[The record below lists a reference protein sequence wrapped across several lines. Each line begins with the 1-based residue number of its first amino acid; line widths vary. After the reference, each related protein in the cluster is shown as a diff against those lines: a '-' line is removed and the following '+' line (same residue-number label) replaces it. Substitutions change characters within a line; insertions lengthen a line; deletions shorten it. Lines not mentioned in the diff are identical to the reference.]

1 MGGWKKKRMT
11 KSIKEHDKHPEDRM
25 TKAEGEKERR
35 YSVIQKAMGGRGER
49 VRNRE
54 GKRECVS
61 LEGLQSRKRPLLHG
75 STLMGLARPC
85 FVHTVGQPLR
95 IKITK

>member
-1 MGGWKKKRMT
+1 MNNILEIEEQEKKGNERGDRVCET
-11 KSIKEHDKHPEDRM
+11 EEEDTQRR
-25 TKAEGEKERR
+25 EGEKQR
-35 YSVIQKAMGGRGER
+35 
-49 VRNRE
+49 
-54 GKRECVS
+54 GKRERVG

-75 STLMGLARPC
+75 STLMGLARPR

>member
-1 MGGWKKKRMT
+1 MKNILEIEEQEQKGNERSECEME
-11 KSIKEHDKHPEDRM
+11 SNREEDTSRR
-25 TKAEGEKERR
+25 EGEKQR
-35 YSVIQKAMGGRGER
+35 
-49 VRNRE
+49 

-61 LEGLQSRKRPLLHG
+61 LERPRSRKRPLLHG
-75 STLMGLARPC
+75 STLMGLARPR

>member
-1 MGGWKKKRMT
+1 MT
-11 KSIKEHDKHPEDRM
+11 KSKKEHDKHPEGRM
-25 TKAEGEKERR
+25 TRAEGEKER
-35 YSVIQKAMGGRGER
+35 SVTQKAMGERQRGER

-61 LEGLQSRKRPLLHG
+61 LEGPQSRKRPLLHG

>member
-1 MGGWKKKRMT
+1 MENILEM
-11 KSIKEHDKHPEDRM
+11 EEQ
-25 TKAEGEKERR
+25 ERR
-35 YSVIQKAMGGRGER
+35 GVREETQKVRQRATERRTHRGGR

-54 GKRECVS
+54 GKRECVG
-61 LEGLQSRKRPLLHG
+61 LEGPQSRKRPLLHG
-75 STLMGLARPC
+75 STLMGLARPR